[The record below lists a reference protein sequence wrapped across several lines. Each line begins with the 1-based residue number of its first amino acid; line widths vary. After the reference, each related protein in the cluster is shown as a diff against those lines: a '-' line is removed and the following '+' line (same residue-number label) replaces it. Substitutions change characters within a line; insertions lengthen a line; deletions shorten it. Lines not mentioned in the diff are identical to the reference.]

1 MDMLGL
7 DTELTENHA
16 QKVEEPSEV
25 SLSIRNIPWFV
36 HWSSPIRPST
46 GPTKRGHNSDLV

>member
-46 GPTKRGHNSDLV
+46 GQTKRGHNSDLV